1 VDGQRLDRLE
11 GPEYCPHDQAGWL
24 KFGACA
30 ANSEVGG
37 WEKAGRVVWT
47 ILPPRFN
54 NIERVPTLSEVVNYL
69 KGLKGSEHQRAERY
83 IRNAPPDIL
92 TSYRAAIENAL
103 GWTCNQSATQN
114 EIC

>member
-1 VDGQRLDRLE
+1 
-11 GPEYCPHDQAGWL
+11 
-24 KFGACA
+24 
-30 ANSEVGG
+30 
-37 WEKAGRVVWT
+37 
-47 ILPPRFN
+47 
-54 NIERVPTLSEVVNYL
+54 VNYL
-69 KGLKGSEHQRAERY
+69 KGLKGSELQRAERY